1 PPLLRGPDGRTR
13 LLEAPPGLL
22 LGITPDVAYA
32 TTEVPWEPGSVLAL
46 YTDGLVETPGVD
58 IGTATAE
65 LSGRLARSRPEDLDA
80 LADGLIRHVKDPAH
94 RTDDVALLLVRHEP

>member
-1 PPLLRGPDGRTR
+1 APGYGTRPSRRWRTASAR
-13 LLEAPPGLL
+13 SRR
-22 LGITPDVAYA
+22 TSSS
-32 TTEVPWEPGSVLAL
+32 SVLAL

-65 LSGRLARSRPEDLDA
+65 LSGRLARSRPGDLDA